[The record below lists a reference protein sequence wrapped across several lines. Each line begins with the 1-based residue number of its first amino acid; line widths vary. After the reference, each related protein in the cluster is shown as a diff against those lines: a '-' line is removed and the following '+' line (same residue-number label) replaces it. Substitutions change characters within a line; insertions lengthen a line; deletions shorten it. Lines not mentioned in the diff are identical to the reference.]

1 MAIFIDKQIQNGETR
16 FEAVFCQMRSAHD
29 RIFSAGE
36 QNDRIAGQ
44 DFYDTDTGCDLL
56 DENSGG
62 FNGLN
67 PHCP

>member
-1 MAIFIDKQIQNGETR
+1 
-16 FEAVFCQMRSAHD
+16 MRSAHD

-44 DFYDTDTGCDLL
+44 DFYDTDTSCDLL
-56 DENSGG
+56 DESSGG